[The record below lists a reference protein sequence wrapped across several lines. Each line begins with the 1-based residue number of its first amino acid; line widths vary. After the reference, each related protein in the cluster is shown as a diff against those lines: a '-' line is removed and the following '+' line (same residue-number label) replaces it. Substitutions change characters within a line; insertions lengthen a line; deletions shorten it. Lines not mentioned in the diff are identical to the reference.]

1 MSNSQD
7 LENAQVRMAP
17 PKRKGLSRLIA
28 AGVNSLQGL
37 KATFRSEEAFRLE
50 VYVLLLSTPFALW
63 LGDGAIEKVMLI
75 GSVLLLLIIELLNT
89 AVESVVDR
97 IGPEFHE
104 LSGKAKDIGSAAVL
118 VGMVI
123 VAMTWGLLLLGQ

>member
-1 MSNSQD
+1 MSDSQKQ
-7 LENAQVRMAP
+7 ENAETRVVP
-17 PKRKGLSRLIA
+17 PKRKGLSRLVA
-28 AGVNSLQGL
+28 AGVNSLKGL
-37 KATFRSEEAFRLE
+37 QATFRSEEAFRLE
-50 VYVLLLSTPFALW
+50 VYGLVLSTPFALW
-63 LGDGAIEKVMLI
+63 LGSDAIEKVLLV

-123 VAMTWGLLLLGQ
+123 VAMTWGMLLLN

>member
-1 MSNSQD
+1 MSDSPQQD
-7 LENAQVRMAP
+7 DTQVRMAP
-17 PKRKGLSRLIA
+17 PKRKGFSRLIA
-28 AGVNSLQGL
+28 AGINSLQGL
-37 KATFRSEEAFRLE
+37 KATFGSEEAFRLE
-50 VYVLLLSTPFALW
+50 VYVLVLSTPFALW
-63 LGDGAIEKVMLI
+63 LGDGAIEKVLLI

-118 VGMVI
+118 VGMLI
-123 VAMTWGLLLLGQ
+123 VAMTWGMLLLN

>member
-1 MSNSQD
+1 MSDSQKLD
-7 LENAQVRMAP
+7 DTAVRMAP
-17 PKRKGLSRLIA
+17 PKRKGLARLIA

-50 VYVLLLSTPFALW
+50 VYVLLVAAPVALW
-63 LGDGAIEKVMLI
+63 LADDAIETVMLI
-75 GSVLLLLIIELLNT
+75 GSVLLLLIIELLNS
-89 AVESVVDR
+89 AVETVVDR

-123 VAMTWGLLLLGQ
+123 VAMTWGLLLLN

>member
-1 MSNSQD
+1 MSNSPHQHD
-7 LENAQVRMAP
+7 TQVRMAP
-17 PKRKGLSRLIA
+17 PKRRGLSRLIA
-28 AGVNSLQGL
+28 AGVNSLKGL
-37 KATFRSEEAFRLE
+37 KATFRSEEAFRQE
-50 VYVLLLSTPFALW
+50 VYVLVLSTPFALW
-63 LGDGAIEKVMLI
+63 LGEGAIERVLLI

-118 VGMVI
+118 MGMLI
-123 VAMTWGLLLLGQ
+123 VAMTWGLLLLN